1 MENSCAHAQLA
12 PKPKVTIQWR
22 KQHQCIH
29 DESISFFPAPI
40 AYRGAWKQI
49 ILNGG
54 LSMCRFFYCY
64 L

>member
-1 MENSCAHAQLA
+1 MKAYHFSLRQL
-12 PKPKVTIQWR
+12 PT
-22 KQHQCIH
+22 
-29 DESISFFPAPI
+29 
-40 AYRGAWKQI
+40 GAWKQI